1 MMANQN
7 IATLVRGIREKTG
20 WTQEKLAQEVGVSF
34 STVNSW
40 ERGKRNPQP
49 YLLKKLM
56 ELAEEPSVAKK
67 SGKS

>member
-1 MMANQN
+1 MANQST
-7 IATLVRGIREKTG
+7 AALVRGIREKTG

-56 ELAEEPSVAKK
+56 ELAEEPSVSKQ

>member
-1 MMANQN
+1 MANQST
-7 IATLVRGIREKTG
+7 AVLVRGIREKTG

-56 ELAEEPSVAKK
+56 ELAEEPSVKQ

>member
-1 MMANQN
+1 MANKN
-7 IATLVRGIREKTG
+7 IPTLVRGIREKTG

-34 STVNSW
+34 STVNCW

-56 ELAEEPSVAKK
+56 ELAEEPNTSR
-67 SGKS
+67 

>member
-1 MMANQN
+1 MMASQN
-7 IATLVRGIREKTG
+7 IPTLVRGIREKTG

-40 ERGKRNPQP
+40 ERGRRNPQP

-56 ELAEEPSVAKK
+56 ELAEEPSVSQTKP
-67 SGKS
+67 

>member
-1 MMANQN
+1 MANQSTV
-7 IATLVRGIREKTG
+7 ALVRGIREKTG

-34 STVNSW
+34 STVNNW

-56 ELAEEPSVAKK
+56 ELAEEPSVSKQ

>member
-1 MMANQN
+1 MANQST
-7 IATLVRGIREKTG
+7 AALVRGIREKTG
-20 WTQEKLAQEVGVSF
+20 WTQEKMAQEVGVSF

-56 ELAEEPSVAKK
+56 ELAGEPSVSKQ
-67 SGKS
+67 SNES